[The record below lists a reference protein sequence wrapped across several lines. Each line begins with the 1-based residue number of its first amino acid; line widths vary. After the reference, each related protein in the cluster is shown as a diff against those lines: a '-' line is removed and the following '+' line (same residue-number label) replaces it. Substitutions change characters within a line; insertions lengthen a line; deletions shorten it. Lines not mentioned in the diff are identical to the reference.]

1 MAKHIVDVAAGE
13 ARALD
18 APFTIDEL
26 RSYIRV
32 AKKIQPVIT
41 DAATKTLV
49 ACYRQLRQND
59 VVGRSKTAYRVTVRQ
74 LESLVRLSEAH
85 ARIHLSKTVEP
96 DNVKEAFRLLKRSII
111 SVESESVLLEEID
124 EDDLEAAAA
133 VDMPSV
139 GEKRPAEDDPES
151 PAKPATE
158 DSPAKPPP
166 KKKAKVQ
173 LSYEDYT
180 RYRALITTHLRSR
193 ATLDGVP
200 GLKRSAVVDWYLKT
214 HADEVGEETAAHAKL
229 LKQILKRLQ
238 KDDLVIVVAH
248 EDGEPVLAVHPNV
261 DVADASAA

>member
-1 MAKHIVDVAAGE
+1 M
-13 ARALD
+13 
-18 APFTIDEL
+18 
-26 RSYIRV
+26 
-32 AKKIQPVIT
+32 
-41 DAATKTLV
+41 
-49 ACYRQLRQND
+49 
-59 VVGRSKTAYRVTVRQ
+59 
-74 LESLVRLSEAH
+74 ESLVRLSEAH
-85 ARIHLSKTVEP
+85 ARIHLSQTVEP

-124 EDDLEAAAA
+124 EDDLDAAAA

-151 PAKPATE
+151 PAKPATTE
-158 DSPAKPPP
+158 EESKPPP

-200 GLKRSAVVDWYLKT
+200 GLKRSAVVDWYLTT